1 MKKTLRVIGLCL
13 LALYVVYTLY
23 YLWQQSQP
31 EPTVYELVS
40 PERRN
45 LVKRTTVA
53 GSMEARAV
61 R

>member
-31 EPTVYELVS
+31 ARHRATGRIPICRYSRQALLDAG
-40 PERRN
+40 RRQ
-45 LVKRTTVA
+45 A
-53 GSMEARAV
+53 
-61 R
+61 